1 MNKLL
6 TLLLL
11 ICIQALAY
19 TAAIAQKKLK
29 ADPNA
34 EKSAFLIQPER
45 IEFEIDTRDGDF
57 QIIPAEENGLLVIKE
72 TRNRSKNG
80 FEWNFNLVDSALN
93 IQWTRQYPIP
103 FGSSFLGYDY
113 NQGSFYLLFGK
124 SEYKLEDMR
133 VMKLGL
139 VRGDTTSYVVNTVFP
154 VQLSTFE
161 VMDNTIIFGGNA
173 NFRPVVMLYDM
184 IEQKPQV
191 LPGFYNNNSEIIDI
205 RTDDDIKSFTVIL
218 NEKTIKKKVTVSIKT
233 FDSKGNLLQ
242 TKILDTD
249 YEKSLIDGVST
260 TFSNGQQYIAGTY
273 AKRKSEFSSGLYL
286 AKLQGEEQELIK
298 YHNYADLSNFFS
310 YMKVKRE
317 ERVKNRIKKKK
328 NQGKNVKLNYRLLVH
343 DIIQRGDEY
352 ILIGEAYYPKYSTSN
367 SGGYY
372 TSASRYDYRNLWV
385 NPNFI
390 GYNYTHAVVVGFD
403 KSGNILWDNSFEIN
417 DVLSLSLHEF
427 VKVNVQDDKI
437 VLLYIYENVLRAKII
452 KDGEIIEGKSFDPIA
467 LKFQS
472 DEVKDGYKSMEGMDN
487 WFDGNFYAYG
497 VQDIKNLKDKDVKLN
512 RKVFYINKIQYY

>member
-1 MNKLL
+1 MIKFLIAFFILMVNVGFYTTE
-6 TLLLL
+6 TL
-11 ICIQALAY
+11 
-19 TAAIAQKKLK
+19 AQRRSKK
-29 ADPNA
+29 DTT
-34 EKSAFLIQPER
+34 KSAFLIQPDR
-45 IEFEIDTRDGDF
+45 IEFEIDNKDGDF

-72 TRNRSKNG
+72 TRNKSRNG

-113 NQGSFYLLFGK
+113 NQGGFYLLFGK
-124 SEYKLEDMR
+124 SEYRLEDMR
-133 VMKLGL
+133 VMRLSL
-139 VRGDTTSYVVNTVFP
+139 ERGDTSSYVVNTVFP

-161 VMDNTIIFGGNA
+161 VVDNTIIFGGKA

-205 RTDDDIKSFTVIL
+205 RTDDESKSFTVIL
-218 NEKTIKKKVTVSIKT
+218 NEKTIRKKVTVSIKT

-242 TKILDTD
+242 TKSLDTD

-260 TFSNGQQYIAGTY
+260 SFSNGEQYIAGTY
-273 AKRKSEFSSGLYL
+273 SKRKSEFSRGLYL
-286 AKLQGEEQELIK
+286 AKLQGENQELIK

-317 ERVKNRIKKKK
+317 QRVKNRIAKKKDE
-328 NQGKNVKLNYRLLVH
+328 GKNVKFNYRLLVH
-343 DIIQRGDEY
+343 DIIERGDEY
-352 ILIGEAYYPKYSTSN
+352 ILIGEAYYPKYSNTN

-372 TSASRYDYRNLWV
+372 TASSNYDYRNLWV

-390 GYNYTHAVVVGFD
+390 GFNYTHAVVVAFD
-403 KSGNILWDNSFEIN
+403 KAGNILWDNSFEIN
-417 DVLSLSLHEF
+417 DVLSLSLNKF

-452 KDGEIIEGKSFDPIA
+452 KDNEIIEGKSFDPIA

-472 DEVKDGYKSMEGMDN
+472 DEVKDTDKEMEGMDN

-497 VQDIKNLKDKDVKLN
+497 VQNIKNLKDRDVKLS

>member
-1 MNKLL
+1 MNKFFSV
-6 TLLLL
+6 LLL
-11 ICIQALAY
+11 ITTHVCFY
-19 TAAIAQKKLK
+19 SSDTHAQRKSKQ
-29 ADPNA
+29 DTS
-34 EKSAFLIQPER
+34 KSAFLIQPDR
-45 IEFEIDTRDGDF
+45 IEFEIDNKDGDF

-72 TRNRSKNG
+72 TRNKSRNG

-113 NQGSFYLLFGK
+113 NQGGFYLLFGK

-133 VMKLGL
+133 VMRLSLDK
-139 VRGDTTSYVVNTVFP
+139 GDTSSYVVNTVFP

-161 VMDNTIIFGGNA
+161 VVDNTIIFGGQA

-191 LPGFYNNNSEIIDI
+191 LPGFYNTNSEIIDI
-205 RTDDDIKSFTVIL
+205 RTDDETKSFTVIL
-218 NEKTIKKKVTVSIKT
+218 NESTIRKKVTVSIKT
-233 FDSKGNLLQ
+233 FDSKGNLLH
-242 TKILDTD
+242 TKSLDTD

-260 TFSNGQQYIAGTY
+260 SFSNGEQYIAGTY
-273 AKRKSEFSSGLYL
+273 SKRKSEFSRGLYL
-286 AKLQGEEQELIK
+286 AKLKGQNQELIK

-317 ERVKNRIKKKK
+317 RRVKDRIKKRKD
-328 NQGKNVKLNYRLLVH
+328 QGKKVKLNYRLLVH
-343 DIIQRGDEY
+343 DIIERGDEY
-352 ILIGEAYYPKYSTSN
+352 ILIGEAYYPKYSNNN

-372 TSASRYDYRNLWV
+372 TSTSNYDYRNLWV

-417 DVLSLSLHEF
+417 DVLSLSLNEF

-452 KDGEIIEGKSFDPIA
+452 QDSEIIEGKSFDPIA
-467 LKFQS
+467 LKFKS
-472 DEVKDGYKSMEGMDN
+472 DEVKDTNKQMEGMDN